1 MNVCSN
7 CFNDFEL
14 KSYIVSLSDNTGDCP
29 YCKSSSVSLMAIE
42 ELLDFFS
49 ELLDI
54 FSIDPD
60 GVEIRKIL
68 QSDWNLFTNEDI
80 ATGVLTGVFE
90 KIDHQVKNP
99 TDKVSYLP
107 NIKDNISFWDKLKE
121 DVKWQRR
128 YLLDLKNIEDFGW
141 DGFFNDTLTYNDSER
156 FFRARIHYNE
166 NETTFSVDRMGSPPK
181 DKVSSGRANPQGIP
195 YLYLSKS
202 TKTTLF
208 ETRALF
214 RDEISVG
221 EFKVKDGSSIEI
233 VDFTER
239 ASAFLGFSGNLAEYT
254 KKIQLKRAI
263 SKDLSKPIRRYDSD
277 IEYIPTQFICEYIRY
292 VIGAEGI
299 LFNSSLDLGGQN
311 IVLFNQDKIECINVK
326 KYIISKLDIDFDEVP
341 V

>member
-1 MNVCSN
+1 MHVCPS
-7 CFNDFEL
+7 CFNDIEL
-14 KSYIVSLSDNTGDCP
+14 KSYIGSSSVKSGDCP
-29 YCKSSSVSLMAIE
+29 FCKSSSTPLIQIE
-42 ELLDFFS
+42 ELLDFFR

-54 FSIDPD
+54 FTPAVD
-60 GVEIRKIL
+60 GTEIRKVL
-68 QSDWNLFTNEDI
+68 QTDWDLFANEAI
-80 ATGVLTGVFE
+80 ATDILTGLFG
-90 KIDHQVKNP
+90 KIGHPIKDP
-99 TDKVSYLP
+99 TDFVSYIP
-107 NIKDNISFWDKLKE
+107 EIAENISYWDKLKE

-141 DGFFNDTLTYNDSER
+141 DGFFNDTVTYNDSER
-156 FFRARIHYNE
+156 FYRARIHYIE
-166 NETTFSVDRMGSPPK
+166 HETTFLVNQMGSPPK
-181 DKVSSGRANPQGIP
+181 DKVGSGRANPQGIP

-221 EFKVKDGSSIEI
+221 EFKVKDGGNVEI

-239 ASAFLGFSGNLAEYT
+239 ASAFFGSSGNLAEYT
-254 KKIQLKRAI
+254 RKIQLRRAI

-299 LFNSSLDLGGQN
+299 LFNSSLDLDGKN
-311 IVLFNQDKIECINVK
+311 IVLFSQDKLECINVK
-326 KYIISKLDIDFDEVP
+326 KYMISKLDIDFEDITP
-341 V
+341 